1 VTNLKEHSIHPR
13 SSAASRTIGRPHPA
27 RKADCPTRRTALAKS
42 AALAGV
48 GALAASLSAC
58 GGAHTAI
65 ANTAATAK
73 TAASTPA
80 AATPTATGP
89 TLRAVLPTAADL
101 AAGVTASGT
110 IDTGTAWTAP
120 GALPA
125 PSLPGADCTAAPSI
139 DADAA
144 TSDYRA
150 AYASEYL
157 ENSGNSLEL
166 IVAATNPGDAAK
178 QLAELRAFAAHCQG
192 FTAPDGTETTVALDT
207 FAGLGDEAI
216 RIRVTAAPGANAAG
230 SAEAEVILVRVGD
243 EIAAVSDTD
252 PAQDEAAAVSAA
264 TFLTARLTGRS
275 A

>member
-1 VTNLKEHSIHPR
+1 VTTPREHSIHPR
-13 SSAASRTIGRPHPA
+13 SSTASRTVRRPRPA
-27 RKADCPTRRTALAKS
+27 RKDRCPTRRTALAKS
-42 AALAGV
+42 AALAG
-48 GALAASLSAC
+48 ALAASLSAC
-58 GGAHTAI
+58 GGSHTAT
-65 ANTAATAK
+65 ANTGATAK
-73 TAASTPA
+73 TTSSAPA
-80 AATPTATGP
+80 AATPAVTGP
-89 TLRAVLPTAADL
+89 ALRAVLPTAADL

-110 IDTGTAWTAP
+110 IDTGSAWTAP

-178 QLAELRAFAAHCQG
+178 QLAELRAFAARCQG

-216 RIRVTAAPGANAAG
+216 RLRVTAAAGANAAG
-230 SAEAEVILVRVGD
+230 SAEAEVILVRVGY

-252 PAQDEAAAVSAA
+252 PAQDGAAAVSAA